1 MFPVDIPGEEAFK
14 DPVWSLLC
22 LGSLPWY
29 GFDPQPKN
37 LGNAWARPQKK
48 KYSQWVLISERQGY
62 RHFYFPHS
70 FLHVAYISVLE
81 IKKIK
86 K

>member
-48 KYSQWVLISERQGY
+48 I
-62 RHFYFPHS
+62 FPVG
-70 FLHVAYISVLE
+70 FNFWEAGL
-81 IKKIK
+81 
-86 K
+86 